1 MEFLI
6 WDIRTRT
13 DLSESLTL
21 RSENG
26 VGTTQTRTLNSS
38 SIVGQVTFT
47 NGSFINATVTIMRP
61 INLNGGMIRCN
72 NDILT
77 LNISTRSGKFLVT
90 ITEIRRAGNSSPKHF
105 KGKEHAS
112 IYL

>member
-26 VGTTQTRTLNSS
+26 VGTNQTRTLNSS
-38 SIVGQVTFT
+38 SIVGQTTST
-47 NGSFINATVTIMRP
+47 NGSVINATLTIMRP
-61 INLNGGMIRCN
+61 INLNGGRIRCN
-72 NDILT
+72 MDTLA
-77 LNISTRSGKFLVT
+77 LNIPTTFGKLVVT
-90 ITEIRRAGNSSPKHF
+90 NTEMGRGRV
-105 KGKEHAS
+105 
-112 IYL
+112 